1 MKLPGHWIFF
11 AHYNLRLQYDT
22 LNILGYQKHLYIT
35 NLRHVQICKYYHICF
50 VYKLSNL
57 NKSKKQGLERL

>member
-11 AHYNLRLQYDT
+11 AHYNLRLQYDI

-35 NLRHVQICKYYHICF
+35 NLRHVQICKYYQQSEHNVTLFTNCQI
-50 VYKLSNL
+50 
-57 NKSKKQGLERL
+57 

>member
-11 AHYNLRLQYDT
+11 AHYNLWLQYDT

-35 NLRHVQICKYYHICF
+35 NLRHVQICKYYQQSEHNVTLFTNCQI
-50 VYKLSNL
+50 
-57 NKSKKQGLERL
+57 